1 MTASQRA
8 LARIHAVAA
17 AAGIVPAHDYL
28 HNWAIAQNRN
38 SLKDMTDA
46 ELDDMANQ
54 IDADPEVMLAVFD
67 AYAPMEWEQMD
78 PTENAEPGDPST
90 LRHLFT
96 PEQLADL
103 NADAD
108 RNLDRLADRYRE

>member
-1 MTASQRA
+1 
-8 LARIHAVAA
+8 
-17 AAGIVPAHDYL
+17 
-28 HNWAIAQNRN
+28 
-38 SLKDMTDA
+38 
-46 ELDDMANQ
+46 
-54 IDADPEVMLAVFD
+54 
-67 AYAPMEWEQMD
+67 MEWEQMD